1 VIPDLIEQ
9 YVDTGKVR
17 YVYREFPLTQL
28 HPAAQPASEAA
39 VCAGQQGAYWEMNEK
54 LFETVDEW
62 GAGGDPTGYFKS
74 YAEELGLDTKAF
86 NQCLDSGEASVIVQG
101 DVVAAQ
107 ALGVN
112 ATPYFFVNEIPLRG
126 GLPVEALGE
135 IIDYAAAGGKTPQIV
150 PAGDDW
156 RVIGDKQTAR
166 AIAVAF
172 ASFDNADSAD
182 HALTVMPQLREQY
195 IDSGKLIYI
204 LHPVAGDMD
213 GAGAKAA
220 IAAECAGEQGQ
231 YWEMYKVLFEEQAAW
246 SGSGD
251 PQSLFVDYAE
261 VLELDTNTFQ
271 ECLDSEWAAL
281 RVQAGSVL
289 ASLYGVPPGG
299 PVFLFN
305 NGQGAEG
312 SPTFEEFQTII
323 ESILSK

>member
-1 VIPDLIEQ
+1 MIPELIEQ

-17 YVYREFPLTQL
+17 YVYREYPLTQI
-28 HPAAQPASEAA
+28 HPLAQPASEAA

-62 GAGGDPTGYFKS
+62 GAGGDATGYFKA

-86 NQCLDSGEASVIVQG
+86 DQCLDSGEAAVVVQSDLIAG
-101 DVVAAQ
+101 Q
-107 ALGVN
+107 TLGVN
-112 ATPYFFVNEIPLRG
+112 ATPYFFVNDIPLRG
-126 GLPVEALGE
+126 GLPIEGLAQ

-150 PAGDDW
+150 PPGDDW
-156 RVIGDKQTAR
+156 RVIGDKQTAA

-172 ASFDNADSAD
+172 AGFGDADSAD
-182 HALTVMPQLREQY
+182 HALNVMPQLQEQY

-204 LHPVAGDMD
+204 LHPVASGMD
-213 GAGAKAA
+213 SAGAKAA

-231 YWEMYKVLFEEQAAW
+231 YWEMYEMLFEEQAAW
-246 SGSGD
+246 SGSDD
-251 PQSLFVDYAE
+251 PQALFVDYADA
-261 VLELDTNTFQ
+261 LGLDSDAFQ

-289 ASLYGVPPGG
+289 ASLYGVPPGA

-312 SPTFEEFQTII
+312 SPTFEEFQAII
-323 ESILSK
+323 ESILNQ